1 MWGIGDTYMNQIL
14 KKSLWIFILAVI
26 LLGVPRLS
34 GVIADLF
41 NYHTIDPDGS
51 YAWITVHHLAQAI
64 IFLLIIALI
73 SKFKRLNYGFSW
85 GNIEAGKNY
94 VLSFTLIFAAG
105 SLASHVITFLTN
117 AFQPFPYPLTSVNIF
132 GQLGFQ
138 LFLSG
143 PSEEL
148 IFRAFAITLL
158 ALSIRGRFL
167 KGKVSY
173 ANFIAAIIFGL
184 AHVKFS
190 FAPCAAEYSLYQVF
204 LSVTLGIFYGD
215 CYEKT
220 GSVYYPMIMHSISNV
235 VMVSLT
241 VIASLLLK

>member
-1 MWGIGDTYMNQIL
+1 MWGIGDAFMNQIL

-64 IFLLIIALI
+64 IFLLIIAVI
-73 SKFKRLNYGFSW
+73 SRFKRLDYGFSW
-85 GNIEAGKNY
+85 GNRAVGKNY
-94 VLSFTLIFAAG
+94 VLSFTLIFAAC
-105 SLASHVITFLTN
+105 SLASHIITILTN
-117 AFQPFPYPLTSVNIF
+117 TFQPFQYPLTFINIA
-132 GQLGFQ
+132 GQLSFQ
-138 LFLSG
+138 LLLSG

-148 IFRAFAITLL
+148 IFRAFAITML
-158 ALSIRGRFL
+158 ALVIRSRFL

-184 AHVKFS
+184 AHVRFS
-190 FAPCAAEYSLYQVF
+190 IAPFAAEYSLYQVF
-204 LSVTLGIFYGD
+204 LSVALGLFYGD

-220 GSVYYPMIMHSISNV
+220 GSVYYPMFMHSISNLVMISITIV
-235 VMVSLT
+235 V
-241 VIASLLLK
+241 SLLLK

>member
-1 MWGIGDTYMNQIL
+1 MNRIF
-14 KKSLWIFILAVI
+14 KKSLWIFVLAVI

-51 YAWITVHHLAQAI
+51 YAWITVHHLVQAI
-64 IFLLIIALI
+64 IFLLIIAVF
-73 SKFKRLNYGFSW
+73 SRFKRLDYGFSW
-85 GNIEAGKNY
+85 GNRTVGKNY

-105 SLASHVITFLTN
+105 SLASHIITLLTHT
-117 AFQPFPYPLTSVNIF
+117 FQPFPYPLTLTNIF

-148 IFRAFAITLL
+148 IFRAFAITML
-158 ALSIRGRFL
+158 ALIIRGRFL
-167 KGKVSY
+167 KGKISY

-190 FAPCAAEYSLYQVF
+190 FTPFAVDYILYQV
-204 LSVTLGIFYGD
+204 LMSVILGIFYGD

-220 GSVYYPMIMHSISNV
+220 GSVYYPMIMHSVSNI
-235 VMVSLT
+235 VMVSMT
-241 VIASLLLK
+241 VIASLLLSY